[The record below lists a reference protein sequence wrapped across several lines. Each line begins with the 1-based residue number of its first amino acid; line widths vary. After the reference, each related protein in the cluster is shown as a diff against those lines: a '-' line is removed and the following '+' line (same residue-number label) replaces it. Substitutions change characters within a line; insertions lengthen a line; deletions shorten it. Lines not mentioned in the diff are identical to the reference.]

1 MPNTLRIKR
10 RGSGSAGA
18 PSTLENAELAFN
30 EVDNTLYYGEGT
42 GGAGGSASTVLAIA
56 GDGAFVNKT
65 GTQTISGDKTFT
77 GGFDISSASV
87 SGFTVTQNLVITG
100 NLTVNGTTTTVNSSE
115 MSVDDKNIVLGATS
129 SPTDAGASGGGIT
142 LKGTSDKTFNWID
155 STDSWTSSEHI
166 ELATGKDFR
175 IDGVAVLNKT
185 GLGSTVV
192 SSALTTVGIISSG
205 VWSATDIAV
214 AHGGTGAST
223 ASAARTN
230 LGVAI
235 GTDVE
240 PHTDKLTELSTMG
253 QTTANALAD
262 LSEAE
267 VQILDG
273 ATLSTTELNY
283 VDGVTSAIQ
292 TQLDNKQPLDAE
304 LTELA
309 TMSSGTASAL
319 ADLTGTEVA
328 ILDGATVTTAEVNIL
343 DGVTATTAELNIM
356 DGVTST
362 TAELNIL
369 DGVTSTTAELNIVDG
384 NTSATSTT
392 LATADRMVINDN
404 GTMVQVAL
412 SDLVTFL
419 ENGSVSGFDIDG
431 GTY

>member
-18 PSTLENAELAFN
+18 PSSLENAELAFN

-42 GGAGGSASTVLAIA
+42 GGAGGSASTVLAIG

-77 GGFDISSASV
+77 GSFDISSASV

-100 NLTVNGTTTTVNSSE
+100 NLTVNGTTTTVNSTT
-115 MSVDDKNIVLGATS
+115 MSVDDKNIELGSTS
-129 SPTDAGASGGGIT
+129 SPSDSGASGGGIT
-142 LKGTSDKTFNWID
+142 LKGGTDKTFNWID

-166 ELATGKDFR
+166 ELATGKNFR
-175 IDGVAVLNKT
+175 IDGVSVVSKT

-192 SSALTTVGIISSG
+192 ASSLTSTGTITSG

-230 LGVAI
+230 LGLVI

-240 PHTDKLTELSTMG
+240 PHSDKLTELATMA
-253 QTTANALAD
+253 QTTANSLAD
-262 LSEAE
+262 LTATE

-273 ATLSTTELNY
+273 LTTTTAELN
-283 VDGVTSAIQ
+283 
-292 TQLDNKQPLDAE
+292 K
-304 LTELA
+304 
-309 TMSSGTASAL
+309 
-319 ADLTGTEVA
+319 
-328 ILDGATVTTAEVNIL
+328 LDGATVTTSEINIL
-343 DGVTATTAELNIM
+343 DG
-356 DGVTST
+356 G
-362 TAELNIL
+362 
-369 DGVTSTTAELNIVDG
+369 
-384 NTSATSTT
+384 TSATSTT
-392 LATADRMVINDN
+392 LALADRMVVNDN
-404 GTMVQVAL
+404 GTMVQVAF

-419 ENGSVSGFDIDG
+419 ENGAVSGFDIDG
-431 GTY
+431 GTF

>member
-18 PSTLENAELAFN
+18 PSSLENAELAFN

-77 GGFDISSASV
+77 GSFDISSASV

-100 NLTVNGTTTTVNSSE
+100 NLTVNGTTTTVNSTT
-115 MSVDDKNIVLGATS
+115 MSVDDKNLELGATS
-129 SPTDAGASGGGIT
+129 SPSDSGASGGGIT
-142 LKGTSDKTFNWID
+142 LKGGTDKTFNWID

-166 ELATGKDFR
+166 ELASNKNFR
-175 IDGVAVLNKT
+175 IDGVSVVSKT

-192 SSALTTVGIISSG
+192 SSSLTSLGTIATG
-205 VWSATDIAV
+205 VWNATDIAV

-240 PHTDKLTELSTMG
+240 PHSDK
-253 QTTANALAD
+253 
-262 LSEAE
+262 
-267 VQILDG
+267 
-273 ATLSTTELNY
+273 
-283 VDGVTSAIQ
+283 
-292 TQLDNKQPLDAE
+292 

-309 TMSSGTASAL
+309 TMAQATADSL
-319 ADLTGTEVA
+319 ADLTSAEVQ
-328 ILDGATVTTAEVNIL
+328 ILDGATVTTAELNKL
-343 DGVTATTAELNIM
+343 DGATVTTAEINNI
-356 DGVTST
+356 
-362 TAELNIL
+362 
-369 DGVTSTTAELNIVDG
+369 DG
-384 NTSATSTT
+384 NTSATATT
-392 LATADRMVINDN
+392 LALADRMVVNDN
-404 GTMVQVAL
+404 GTMVQVAF

-419 ENGSVSGFDIDG
+419 ENGAVSGFDIDG
-431 GTY
+431 GTF

>member
-205 VWSATDIAV
+205 VWNATDIAV
-214 AHGGTGAST
+214 AHGGTGSST
-223 ASAARTN
+223 ASGARTN
-230 LGVAI
+230 LGLVI

-240 PHTDKLTELSTMG
+240 PHSDKLTELATMG

-262 LSEAE
+262 LLEAE

-319 ADLTGTEVA
+319 ADLSASEVSK
-328 ILDGATVTTAEVNIL
+328 LDG
-343 DGVTATTAELNIM
+343 
-356 DGVTST
+356 S
-362 TAELNIL
+362 
-369 DGVTSTTAELNIVDG
+369 
-384 NTSATSTT
+384 TSATSTT
-392 LATADRMVINDN
+392 LALADRMVVNDN
-404 GTMVQVAL
+404 GTMVQVAF

-419 ENGSVSGFDIDG
+419 ENGAVSGFDIDG
-431 GTY
+431 GTF

>member
-1 MPNTLRIKR
+1 MPNTVRIKR

-42 GGAGGSASTVLAIA
+42 GGSGGSASTILAIG

-65 GTQTISGDKTFT
+65 TAQTISGDKTFT

-100 NLTVNGTTTTVNSSE
+100 NLTVNGTTTTVNSTT
-115 MSVDDKNIVLGATS
+115 MSVDDKNLELGATS
-129 SPTDAGASGGGIT
+129 SPSDSGASGGGIT

-166 ELATGKDFR
+166 ELASGKNFR
-175 IDGVAVLNKT
+175 IDGVSVVSKT
-185 GLGSTVV
+185 GLGSTVLA
-192 SSALTTVGIISSG
+192 SSLTSTGTITSG

-240 PHTDKLTELSTMG
+240 PHTDKLTELSTMA
-253 QTTANALAD
+253 QATADSLAD
-262 LSEAE
+262 LTSTE

-273 ATLSTTELNY
+273 LTTTTAELN
-283 VDGVTSAIQ
+283 
-292 TQLDNKQPLDAE
+292 K
-304 LTELA
+304 
-309 TMSSGTASAL
+309 
-319 ADLTGTEVA
+319 
-328 ILDGATVTTAEVNIL
+328 LDGATVTTTEINKL
-343 DGVTATTAELNIM
+343 
-356 DGVTST
+356 
-362 TAELNIL
+362 
-369 DGVTSTTAELNIVDG
+369 DG
-384 NTSATSTT
+384 NTSATATT
-392 LATADRMVINDN
+392 LALADRMVVNDN
-404 GTMVQVAL
+404 GTMVQVAF

-419 ENGSVSGFDIDG
+419 ENGAVSGFDIDG

>member
-77 GGFDISSASV
+77 GSFDISSASV

-100 NLTVNGTTTTVNSSE
+100 NLTVNGTTTTVNSTT
-115 MSVDDKNIVLGATS
+115 MSVDDKNLELGATS
-129 SPTDAGASGGGIT
+129 SPSDSGASGGGIT
-142 LKGTSDKTFNWID
+142 LKGGTDKTFNWID

-175 IDGVAVLNKT
+175 IDGVAVVSKT

-192 SSALTTVGIISSG
+192 ASSLTSTGTITSG

-230 LGVAI
+230 LGLVI

-240 PHTDKLTELSTMG
+240 PHSDKLTELATMA
-253 QTTANALAD
+253 QTTANSLAD
-262 LSEAE
+262 LTATE

-273 ATLSTTELNY
+273 LTTTTAELN
-283 VDGVTSAIQ
+283 
-292 TQLDNKQPLDAE
+292 K
-304 LTELA
+304 
-309 TMSSGTASAL
+309 
-319 ADLTGTEVA
+319 
-328 ILDGATVTTAEVNIL
+328 LDGATVTTSEINIL
-343 DGVTATTAELNIM
+343 DG
-356 DGVTST
+356 
-362 TAELNIL
+362 
-369 DGVTSTTAELNIVDG
+369 G
-384 NTSATSTT
+384 NSATSTT
-392 LATADRMVINDN
+392 LALADRMVVNDN
-404 GTMVQVAL
+404 GTMVQVAF

-419 ENGSVSGFDIDG
+419 ENGAVSGFDING
-431 GTY
+431 GTF

>member
-42 GGAGGSASTVLAIA
+42 GGSGGSASTILAIA

-77 GGFDISSASV
+77 GGFDISGASV

-100 NLTVNGTTTTVNSSE
+100 NLTVNGTTTTVNSTT
-115 MSVDDKNIVLGATS
+115 MSVDDKNIELGSTS
-129 SPTDAGASGGGIT
+129 SPSDSGASGGGIT
-142 LKGTSDKTFNWID
+142 LKGGTDKTFNWID

-166 ELATGKDFR
+166 ELATGKNFR
-175 IDGVAVLNKT
+175 IDGVSVVSKT

-192 SSALTTVGIISSG
+192 ASSLTSTGTITSG

-230 LGVAI
+230 LGLVI

-240 PHTDKLTELSTMG
+240 PHSDKLTELATMA
-253 QTTANALAD
+253 QTTANSLAD
-262 LSEAE
+262 LTATE

-273 ATLSTTELNY
+273 LTTTTAELN
-283 VDGVTSAIQ
+283 
-292 TQLDNKQPLDAE
+292 K
-304 LTELA
+304 
-309 TMSSGTASAL
+309 
-319 ADLTGTEVA
+319 
-328 ILDGATVTTAEVNIL
+328 LDGATVTTAEINIL
-343 DGVTATTAELNIM
+343 DG
-356 DGVTST
+356 
-362 TAELNIL
+362 
-369 DGVTSTTAELNIVDG
+369 G
-384 NTSATSTT
+384 NSATSTT
-392 LATADRMVINDN
+392 LALADRMVVNDN
-404 GTMVQVAL
+404 GTMVQVAF

-419 ENGSVSGFDIDG
+419 ENGAVSGFDIDG
-431 GTY
+431 GTF

>member
-77 GGFDISSASV
+77 GSFDISSASV

-100 NLTVNGTTTTVNSSE
+100 NLTVNGTTTTVNSTT
-115 MSVDDKNIVLGATS
+115 MSVDDKNLELGATS
-129 SPTDAGASGGGIT
+129 SPSDSGASGGGIT
-142 LKGTSDKTFNWID
+142 LKGGTDKTFNWID

-166 ELATGKDFR
+166 ELATGKNFR
-175 IDGVAVLNKT
+175 IDGVSVVSKT

-192 SSALTTVGIISSG
+192 ASSLTSTGTITSG

-230 LGVAI
+230 LGLVI

-240 PHTDKLTELSTMG
+240 PHSDKLTELATMA
-253 QTTANALAD
+253 QTTANSLAD
-262 LSEAE
+262 LTATE

-273 ATLSTTELNY
+273 LTTTTAELN
-283 VDGVTSAIQ
+283 
-292 TQLDNKQPLDAE
+292 K
-304 LTELA
+304 
-309 TMSSGTASAL
+309 
-319 ADLTGTEVA
+319 
-328 ILDGATVTTAEVNIL
+328 LDGATVTTAEINIL
-343 DGVTATTAELNIM
+343 DG
-356 DGVTST
+356 
-362 TAELNIL
+362 
-369 DGVTSTTAELNIVDG
+369 G
-384 NTSATSTT
+384 NSATSTT
-392 LATADRMVINDN
+392 LALADRMVVNDN
-404 GTMVQVAL
+404 GTMVQVAF

-419 ENGSVSGFDIDG
+419 ENGAVSGFDIDG
-431 GTY
+431 GTF